1 MICFRTIWIYDIIDL
16 YSEKN
21 PKIYI
26 LSFLLDAK
34 MWPIILDLAAYL
46 TIGELLHV
54 FKNKIIVQ
62 NSQLA

>member
-1 MICFRTIWIYDIIDL
+1 MICFRTIWIYDIIDF

-21 PKIYI
+21 PKNYI

-34 MWPIILDLAAYL
+34 MWPIILDLATYL